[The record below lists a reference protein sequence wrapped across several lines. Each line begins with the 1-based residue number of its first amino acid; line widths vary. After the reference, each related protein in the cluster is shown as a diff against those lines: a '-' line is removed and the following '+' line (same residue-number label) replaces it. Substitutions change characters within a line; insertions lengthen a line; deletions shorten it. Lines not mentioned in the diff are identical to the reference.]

1 MPQTSTPHLD
11 FAAIA
16 PARARDEI
24 AAQVRD
30 LQVRDLI
37 AAGKLTPGDRLPSER
52 DLSARLN
59 VSRNTLREALRA
71 LEHAGIIEMA
81 LFRLGIDDLLTE
93 G

>member
-24 AAQVRD
+24 AA
-30 LQVRDLI
+30 QVRDLI